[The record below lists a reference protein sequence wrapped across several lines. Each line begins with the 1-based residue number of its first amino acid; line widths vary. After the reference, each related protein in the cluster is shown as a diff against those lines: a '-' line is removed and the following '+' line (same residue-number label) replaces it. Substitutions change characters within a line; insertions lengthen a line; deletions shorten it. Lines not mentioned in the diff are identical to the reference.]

1 MSISLEALREFL
13 GSRRVRELEA
23 AHQTIPL
30 SQRQGMLSGLSQF
43 HTDLGNARR
52 YEPVLT
58 EWATQQAETEEDVR
72 RLKAS
77 DAKRHMEDVVGE
89 LISLYEEIGVDFE
102 GESSP
107 HVLREAW
114 NALSQRVDG
123 HIRDRRNL
131 GPTRLEKAELDL
143 QQQGAVAI
151 EERSDPLI
159 EGARAIR
166 EGLSKL
172 EVADEYAQA
181 LQSNIEVDP
190 AELDRKWCLWL
201 EDLEKVHGPT
211 VPNPLSIDY
220 RPFLSPE
227 LEQRLREWGLGQS
240 TN

>member
-13 GSRRVRELEA
+13 GSRRVSELEA
-23 AHQTIPL
+23 AHRNIPL
-30 SQRQGMLSGLSQF
+30 SQRHGMLSGLSQF
-43 HTDLGNARR
+43 HTDLGDARR

-58 EWATQQAETEEDVR
+58 EWATEQAETEEDVR

-77 DAKRHMEDVVGE
+77 EAESHVEQVVGK
-89 LISLYEEIGVDFE
+89 LTSLYEEVGVDFE

-114 NALSQRVDG
+114 DALSERVDG
-123 HIRDRRNL
+123 HVRDRRNL
-131 GPTRLEKAELDL
+131 GPTRFEQAELDL

-172 EVADEYAQA
+172 EVAEKYAAA
-181 LQSNIEVDP
+181 LRSSVEVDP
-190 AELDRKWCLWL
+190 VELDRKWCLWL
-201 EDLEKVHGPT
+201 EDLEKVNGPT
-211 VPNPLSIDY
+211 VPNPLSTDH

-227 LEQRLREWGLGQS
+227 LEHRLREWGLGQS